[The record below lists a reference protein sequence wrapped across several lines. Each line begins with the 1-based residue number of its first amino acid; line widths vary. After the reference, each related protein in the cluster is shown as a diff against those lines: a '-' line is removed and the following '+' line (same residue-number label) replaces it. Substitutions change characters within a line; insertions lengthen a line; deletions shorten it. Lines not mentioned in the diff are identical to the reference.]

1 MQYPKAY
8 DADDQVTLKGVWNI
22 QVYGP
27 DGVKKYDS
35 GGKNVVATV
44 GKEFLARFLQ
54 SATTSSVWSMK
65 YVAIGS
71 DNTAAAVGNTALG
84 TELSRHTGVV
94 TYTSGA
100 IYSVIATFAAGSGT
114 GSVIEYGV
122 FSANTG
128 GTMLSRYV
136 DSGVVTK
143 GASDTLRAEVQIT
156 FS

>member
-1 MQYPKAY
+1 MQPRKVY
-8 DADDQVTLKGVWNI
+8 DPETEVQVNGYWNI

-27 DGVKKYDS
+27 DGVLKRET
-35 GGKNVVATV
+35 GGKNVITTV

-54 SATTSSVWSMK
+54 SANTSGSWTMNFVG
-65 YVAIGS
+65 IGS
-71 DNTAAAVGNTALG
+71 DNTAAAVGNTTLG
-84 TELSRHTGVV
+84 TELSRKTGTV

-122 FSANTG
+122 FSEISA

-136 DSGVVTK
+136 DSGAVTK

>member
-1 MQYPKAY
+1 MFPKVY
-8 DADDQVTLKGVWNI
+8 SPDDEVTLKGVWNI

-27 DGVKKYDS
+27 DGVLKNET
-35 GGKNVVATV
+35 GGKNVITTV

-54 SATTSSVWSMK
+54 SANTSGSWTMNFLG
-65 YVAIGS
+65 IGS
-71 DNTAAAVGNTALG
+71 DNTAALVGNTALG
-84 TELSRHTGVV
+84 TELTRKTGSV

-100 IYSVIATFAAGSGT
+100 IYSVVATFLAGSGT
-114 GSVIEYGV
+114 GSVIEYAV
-122 FSANTG
+122 FSAQSA

-136 DSGVVTK
+136 DSGAVTK